1 MTKDCRQ
8 ASGRQ
13 RAPAL
18 IAWGAALAG
27 LLLVSGC
34 SGTGLPPVFGAVFGL
49 EGAEDAPYRVGRL
62 PEVAVEPGDRVIGQA
77 ANAAGQCIYVRGDS
91 NLRFRSSCPDG
102 YRL

>member
-8 ASGRQ
+8 ASERRG
-13 RAPAL
+13 ASAL
-18 IAWGAALAG
+18 IASAAALAG

-62 PEVAVEPGDRVIGQA
+62 PEVAAEPSDRVIGQA
-77 ANAAGQCIYVRGDS
+77 ANAAGQCIYVRGNS